1 LRLIFVTNPKD
12 KDTDLH
18 RPDGTFF
25 KGDRVGHADERSHI
39 RKRDGVVFRGEE
51 IGYVD
56 EERRIRKRD
65 GIIFKGEVV
74 GQVKDQAAHAK
85 DGIFFEGEQWGYV
98 DDEGNVRQKDGL
110 IFRGRII
117 GKMRGHNKAAALGF
131 FVLRFTKLEERY
143 QELEREIR
151 SAKNK
156 VALLGKVRH
165 MLDYV
170 PKAEALGDFDGL
182 LNKLRNLEREI
193 TNEQS
198 RNRSRKEDLCRRA
211 ESLSHPTEWKTT
223 GEKLKALQ
231 QEWKTVGSAGRD
243 EDESLWQRFRAAQDK
258 FYERRKEHFERQ
270 DQERQRNRAKK
281 ESLCARAES
290 LSSSSDWKNTA
301 QALKSLQEEWK
312 QIGSAGKEQEDALW
326 GRFRHA
332 QDKFFE
338 RRSAHFEQRD
348 REQRENLHRKE
359 RICSE
364 AESLIHSSDPKA
376 ATERIKEL
384 QAKWKEIG
392 HVPRD
397 QADTL
402 WDRFRHACDRVF
414 EHARHERERK
424 QEEWRN
430 KMQDALDR
438 KRQQAGRLRESIEHD
453 EGNISRWQDTI
464 YNLRPGGHADDIR
477 YDLESRISDVEDRIR
492 SKRHRLD
499 ELEDSISDI
508 EARLHR

>member
-1 LRLIFVTNPKD
+1 MSNPKD

-25 KGDRVGHADERSHI
+25 KGEKVGHGDERSRI
-39 RKRDGVVFRGEE
+39 RERDGVIFRGEE

-56 EERRIRKRD
+56 KERRIRKRD
-65 GIIFKGEVV
+65 GIIFKGDVV
-74 GQVKDQAAHAK
+74 GQVKGQAAHAK
-85 DGIFFEGEQWGYV
+85 DGFFFEGEQWGYV
-98 DDEGNVRQKDGL
+98 DDEGNVRQKDGI

-143 QELEREIR
+143 TELEREVR
-151 SAKNK
+151 SAKSK

-170 PKAEALGDFDGL
+170 PKADALGDFDGL
-182 LNKLRNLEREI
+182 LDKLRNLEREI
-193 TNEQS
+193 VSEQS

-211 ESLSHPTEWKTT
+211 ESLSHSTEWKSTA
-223 GEKLKALQ
+223 EKLKDLQ
-231 QEWKTVGSAGRD
+231 QEWKTVSSAGRED
-243 EDESLWQRFRAAQDK
+243 DESLWQRFRGAQDK
-258 FYERRKEHFERQ
+258 FYERRKAYFDKQ
-270 DQERQRNRAKK
+270 DQERQHNRAKK
-281 ESLCARAES
+281 ESLCSRAES

-312 QIGSAGKEQEDALW
+312 QVGSAGRDHEDGLW
-326 GRFRHA
+326 NRFRHA
-332 QDKFFE
+332 QDRFFE
-338 RRSAHFEQRD
+338 RRSAHFEDRD

-359 RICSE
+359 SICSE
-364 AESLIHSSDPKA
+364 AESLAHSGDPKA
-376 ATERIKEL
+376 ATERVKEL
-384 QAKWKEIG
+384 QEKWKGIG

-397 QADTL
+397 QADAL

-424 QEEWRN
+424 QEEWRE
-430 KMQDALDR
+430 KLHEALER
-438 KRQQAGRLRESIEHD
+438 KRQQANRLRESIEHD
-453 EGNISRWQDTI
+453 EGNVSRWQDTI
-464 YNLRPGGHADDIR
+464 YNLRPGGRADDIR
-477 YDLESRISDVEDRIR
+477 DDLESRISDVEDKIR

-508 EARLHR
+508 EAKLYR